1 MFKKT
6 AKKPGSINLV
16 RGMGKG
22 LSDQLLN
29 WSFTVLRAILM
40 IVYSVALIAFLYRFG
55 LDREIIDL
63 RDKIEAE
70 RVIVSVTEKSEATYR
85 DLQNRLTQS
94 TQSVQDNEKYLT
106 LLDNIIRIA
115 SGKIVFTSLE
125 ITDSTVEMEGEA
137 ISIGSLNGFI
147 DEIKDLPEIKAA
159 TLGRLESRVGQG
171 IVAFQLTASL

>member
-1 MFKKT
+1 
-6 AKKPGSINLV
+6 
-16 RGMGKG
+16 MGKG